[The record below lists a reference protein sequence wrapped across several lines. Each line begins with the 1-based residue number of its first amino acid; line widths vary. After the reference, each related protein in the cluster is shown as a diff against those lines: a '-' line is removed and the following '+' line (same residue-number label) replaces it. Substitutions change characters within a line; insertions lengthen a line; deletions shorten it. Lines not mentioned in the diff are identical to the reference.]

1 MRVAVL
7 RKERCKP
14 EDCNYL
20 CMKFCPKVR
29 SGVEAIKVGEDKKPI
44 INEDLCIGCGICVKK
59 CPFQALSI
67 VNLPDALRKDVFHSY
82 GKNQFRLFKFI
93 VPRKG
98 KILGLIGENGIGKTT
113 VLNILSGKLLPNL
126 GREKVNHRD
135 ILDFF
140 KGSEA
145 MNYFRDLFQ
154 GRIKVSYKIQ
164 NISEFSRDEKV
175 RDFLEEGFEEGER
188 KEVSKLSSE
197 LRVSKLFSRKLMEL
211 SGGELQK
218 VLVVKCL
225 SREANVYFLDEP
237 CSYLDIGERL
247 KIARIIRKKLTTDN
261 YLVVVDHDLI
271 FMDLVSDFVQI
282 FYGRSNVYGIISS
295 IYSTRV
301 GINNY
306 IEGYLPVE
314 NVKFREFPIKF
325 ERRSEVRKSSVNE
338 LVKWSDLKKRIGNFE
353 LVVKSSGINEK
364 EIVGVIGINGTG
376 KTIFSKL
383 ISGLE
388 TPDSGEIYPKIKVAY
403 KPQYLKVTNPDL
415 KVRDIIGKVEVGS
428 LFWKQVILPLRVNLL
443 SNLKL
448 SELSGGQLQKIALV
462 ECLLREAELYVFDE
476 PSAYLDVEERLKVAK
491 VLRDF
496 LKFRESSALIID
508 HDLLFID
515 YTSDRIIYFSGKPAE
530 FGTCEGPLDVVTA
543 MNFFL
548 KEVGVT
554 MRRDK
559 HTNRPRVNKPNS
571 RLDVEQRKQNKYYYV

>member
-98 KILGLIGENGIGKTT
+98 KVLGLIGENGIGKTT

>member
-98 KILGLIGENGIGKTT
+98 KVLGLIGENGIGKTT

-175 RDFLEEGFEEGER
+175 EDFLEEGFEEGER

>member
-44 INEDLCIGCGICVKK
+44 VNEDLCIGCGICVKK

-67 VNLPDALRKDVFHSY
+67 VNLPDALRKDVFYSY

-98 KILGLIGENGIGKTT
+98 KVLGLIGENGIGKTT

-175 RDFLEEGFEEGER
+175 EDFLEEGFEEGER

>member
-98 KILGLIGENGIGKTT
+98 KVLGLIGENGIGKTT

-135 ILDFF
+135 ILNFF

-175 RDFLEEGFEEGER
+175 EDFLEEGFEEGER

-338 LVKWSDLKKRIGNFE
+338 LVKWSDLKKRVGNFE

-415 KVRDIIGKVEVGS
+415 KVGDIIGKVEVGS

-515 YTSDRIIYFSGKPAE
+515 YTSDRIIHFSGKPAE

>member
-44 INEDLCIGCGICVKK
+44 VNEDLCIGCGICVKK

-98 KILGLIGENGIGKTT
+98 KVLGLIGENGIGKTT

-175 RDFLEEGFEEGER
+175 EDFLEEGFEEGER

-338 LVKWSDLKKRIGNFE
+338 LVKWSDLKKRVGNFE

-415 KVRDIIGKVEVGS
+415 KVGDIIGKVEVGS

>member
-98 KILGLIGENGIGKTT
+98 KVLGLIGENGIGKTT

-175 RDFLEEGFEEGER
+175 EDFLEEGFEEGER

-338 LVKWSDLKKRIGNFE
+338 LVKWSDLKKRVGNFE

-415 KVRDIIGKVEVGS
+415 KVGDIIGKVEVGS